1 MKRYINAYMDKCLLN
16 TLYRYLL
23 NAYIDKYPYKRLL
36 NANINVS
43 NEEVHKCLNTY
54 IDKYSYRCSL
64 NTYIN
69 VSNEEVYKCLNTYID
84 TC

>member
-1 MKRYINAYMDKCLLN
+1 MKRYV
-16 TLYRYLL
+16 
-23 NAYIDKYPYKRLL
+23 NAYIDKCL
-36 NANINVS
+36 
-43 NEEVHKCLNTY
+43 LNTY
-54 IDKYSYRCSL
+54 IDKYSYKRLL

>member
-1 MKRYINAYMDKCLLN
+1 MKRYINAYIDKCL
-16 TLYRYLL
+16 
-23 NAYIDKYPYKRLL
+23 
-36 NANINVS
+36 
-43 NEEVHKCLNTY
+43 LNTY
-54 IDKYSYRCSL
+54 IDKYSYKRLL